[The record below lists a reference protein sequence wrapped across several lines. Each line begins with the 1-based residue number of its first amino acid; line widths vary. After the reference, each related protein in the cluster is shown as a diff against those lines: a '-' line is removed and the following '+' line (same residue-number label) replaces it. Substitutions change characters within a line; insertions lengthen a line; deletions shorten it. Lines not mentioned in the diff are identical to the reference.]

1 MADVIVERNEDG
13 VVRVTLNRPEKKNA
27 ISAVMWDE
35 LADIFDDVGARA
47 EDRVLVITGA
57 GDAFCSGADLSEPDP
72 GGGQTPGVTLTPL
85 RRVSRCAMR
94 LHELPKPTVAAV
106 NGTAVG
112 AGCNLALGC
121 DLVVASARARFSEIF
136 VQRGIAIDFGGSWLL
151 PRLVGLHKAKELA
164 LLGDIISADTAAQIG
179 IVNRVVPDDEFA
191 AAVDEVAVR
200 LAKLPPHALALT
212 KQLLNQ
218 SASLSM
224 REAVD
229 NEAIAQS
236 LLIRSRDAQEAVDA
250 FLEKREGQYIGR

>member
-13 VVRVTLNRPEKKNA
+13 VVRVTLHRPEKKNA

-35 LADIFDDVGARA
+35 LAAVFEEIGART
-47 EDRVLVITGA
+47 EDRVLVITGS

-72 GGGQTPGVTLTPL
+72 GGGQTPGVTLAPL
-85 RRVSRCAMR
+85 RRVSRCAVR

-106 NGTAVG
+106 NGIAVG

-121 DLVVASARARFSEIF
+121 DLVVASDRARFSEIF

-164 LLGDIISADTAAQIG
+164 LLGDIISADAAAQIG
-179 IVNRVVPDDEFA
+179 IVNRVVPDAELVTV
-191 AAVDEVAVR
+191 VDELATR
-200 LAKLPPHALALT
+200 LAKLPPNALALT

-218 SASLSM
+218 SSSLSL

-229 NEAIAQS
+229 NEAIAQT

-250 FLEKREGQYIGR
+250 FLEKREGRYVGR